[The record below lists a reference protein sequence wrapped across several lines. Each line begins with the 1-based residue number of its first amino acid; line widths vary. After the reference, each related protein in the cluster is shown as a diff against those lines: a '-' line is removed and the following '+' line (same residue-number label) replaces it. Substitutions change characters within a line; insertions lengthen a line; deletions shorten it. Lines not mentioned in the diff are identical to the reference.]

1 MVLTFMTGFFDRF
14 IVSARCNIYISHLCY
29 NVNVCLSVTDVHLRI
44 IANLRF
50 KFQSKFTAHCCHRE
64 GSS

>member
-1 MVLTFMTGFFDRF
+1 MMVLTFMTGFFDRF

-44 IANLRF
+44 IA
-50 KFQSKFTAHCCHRE
+50 
-64 GSS
+64 